1 MPKTLVVKDVELHRE
16 LKRLSVDL
24 DTPLTELVE
33 GFLKEGLRKQ
43 KRTLSRNRGRGKNH
57 GDNQGSDGS

>member
-24 DTPLTELVE
+24 ETPITELVE
-33 GFLKEGLRKQ
+33 TFIREGLRKR
-43 KRTLSRNRGRGKNH
+43 KRTPSRNRDRGKNP
-57 GDNQGSDGS
+57 GDNQGPDSS